1 MVRNG
6 DAELDNGGGPLRLRD
21 GERAR
26 LGAGDQYAE
35 LQQLWDA
42 GLRSTPGASIASAAI
57 SDDESTRYVS
67 RDVVGYE
74 DLDNYGNWYS
84 EPGYGAVWAPTIVIA
99 GWAPYHFGSWSWI
112 SPWGWTWI
120 DQSPWGFAPFHYGRW
135 AYLHHR
141 WCWVPPRIL
150 RIRCGDRASSPG
162 ITTLDRV
169 APHQKPVSW
178 VPLGPSEVYVP
189 SKSASPRY
197 LRNVNVSNTAIA
209 NNAYITNVYNNRVRD
224 IRYVNRNVPGAV
236 TTLPRAA
243 FVAPRTPVWT
253 GDFRDNQRLLP
264 GSSAQPPVALAPNNP
279 DRQADDRRM
288 TVPRRPTDR
297 RQVESEGNWVRID
310 TGTRFDSRVNSFTP
324 SGEQPAAI
332 TQPTPLA
339 TLRPAQMPAMT
350 RSTPPPVRYTPTP
363 SRDNRMRVQG
373 TPHQN
378 EVSVESRSAHESAA
392 PAATRTAPAPG
403 QSGRAV
409 APVRDASSARTATQS
424 RPAPARTPSNR
435 SGLIANQ
442 P

>member
-1 MVRNG
+1 MRLDEYTDLTISNLDQDIVQVALNSGTLGIHVRELREAETFELDTPNGTVRLLRPGDYRLEIDPQGATVLSVRNG
-6 DAELDNGGGPLRLRD
+6 DAELDAGGGPVRLRD

-35 LQQLWDA
+35 LQQLGMEDSFDA
-42 GLRSTPGASIASAAI
+42 WCIDRERAI

-99 GWAPYHFGSWSWI
+99 SWAPYHYGSWSWI

-141 WCWVPPRIL
+141 WCWVPPH
-150 RIRCGDRASSPG
+150 SPHPVWG
-162 ITTLDRV
+162 PGFV
-169 APHQKPVSW
+169 AWNHNTGPGGPHQKPVSW

-297 RQVESEGNWVRID
+297 RQVESDGNWVRID
-310 TGTRFDSRVNSFTP
+310 TTV
-324 SGEQPAAI
+324 
-332 TQPTPLA
+332 
-339 TLRPAQMPAMT
+339 RPAQ
-350 RSTPPPVRYTPTP
+350 TP
-363 SRDNRMRVQG
+363 SDHPVD
-373 TPHQN
+373 TP
-378 EVSVESRSAHESAA
+378 A
-392 PAATRTAPAPG
+392 
-403 QSGRAV
+403 RAV
-409 APVRDASSARTATQS
+409 HADSLSRQSHACAGHASSE
-424 RPAPARTPSNR
+424 
-435 SGLIANQ
+435 
-442 P
+442 